1 MVRVVGDQDIC
12 TGAGMCVLTASDLF
26 EQDDEQGLVVVKRQ
40 PETDEEIAAARKAV
54 GLCPSGALSL
64 EED

>member
-1 MVRVVGDQDIC
+1 
-12 TGAGMCVLTASDLF
+12 MCAMTAPDLF
-26 EQDDEQGLVVVKRQ
+26 EQDEQQGLVVVRRR

-54 GLCPSGALSL
+54 DLCPSGALSL